1 MPVKA
6 KKSTKPSP
14 KSEATKVRKS
24 SEISEK
30 GKQRKKEIVEAT
42 LQVIV
47 QSGVQGVTHRAVAQE
62 AGVQL
67 RLTTYYFKDKED
79 LINEAFIHFAE
90 NGKSLMANFLE
101 LANEHLEKLSAS
113 ERKNLTKQSR
123 QKIYEVFAEIA
134 SDYLIHSLKHERDH
148 IAVQQAFLNEA
159 IENPL
164 VRELHKKHRAR
175 LIENVI
181 EVCKIANK
189 TDPEIEAEIF
199 VNAFEKMEHE
209 GICTPVN
216 KLDKK
221 KYRAMVH
228 KLIWWMIMR

>member
-1 MPVKA
+1 MSVKA
-6 KKSTKPSP
+6 N
-14 KSEATKVRKS
+14 KVRKDI
-24 SEISEK
+24 EISAK
-30 GKQRKKEIVEAT
+30 GMQRKKEIIEAT

-47 QSGVQGVTHRAVAQE
+47 QSGVQGVTHRAVALE

-90 NGKSLMANFLE
+90 EGKFMMAGFLD
-101 LANEHLEKLSAS
+101 LAYAYLEKLDVLGKNKLTAKNRKTIYETFSALAS
-113 ERKNLTKQSR
+113 E
-123 QKIYEVFAEIA
+123 
-134 SDYLIHSLKHERDH
+134 YLIHNLKYERDH

-164 VRELHKKHRAR
+164 VRGLHKKHRKR
-175 LIENVI
+175 LIENVMD
-181 EVCKIANK
+181 VCKIANK
-189 TDPEIEAEIF
+189 KDPEIDAEIF

-216 KLDKK
+216 ELDEK
-221 KYRAMVH
+221 KYDAMVH
-228 KLIWWMIMR
+228 KLIFWMIM